1 MISIFIQKE
10 VGKRYLFDIITFN
23 NIIYV
28 YILILELEIFE
39 IPNTFLI
46 SYYSPTP
53 Y

>member
-10 VGKRYLFDIITFN
+10 VGKRYLFDITTV

-28 YILILELEIFE
+28 YILILELETFE